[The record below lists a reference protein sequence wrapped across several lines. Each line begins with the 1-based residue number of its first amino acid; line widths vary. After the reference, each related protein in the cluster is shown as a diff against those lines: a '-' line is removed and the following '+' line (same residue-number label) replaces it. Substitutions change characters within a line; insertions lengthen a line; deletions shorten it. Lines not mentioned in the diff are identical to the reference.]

1 MLEPSQFCL
10 LFGQNNQNVMRKLII
25 ATHDSDKLDHKE
37 KYTKTIIIINI
48 ILTKQ
53 PTYKKLISITKNIA
67 IKKK

>member
-1 MLEPSQFCL
+1 
-10 LFGQNNQNVMRKLII
+10 MRKLII

-53 PTYKKLISITKNIA
+53 PTYKKLISI
-67 IKKK
+67 KKI